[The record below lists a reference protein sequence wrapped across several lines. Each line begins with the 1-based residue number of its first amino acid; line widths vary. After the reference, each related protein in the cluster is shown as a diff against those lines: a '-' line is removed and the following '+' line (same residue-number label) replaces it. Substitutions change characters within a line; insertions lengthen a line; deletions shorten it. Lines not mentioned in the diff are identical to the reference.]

1 MGPTNK
7 APATTVFAT
16 QRDAAAATTAAA
28 ATAGSKPSIKKIRW
42 YKPRHFVW
50 STDAFASSP
59 SSTRAEPTAQ
69 LTVPEVQGNTP
80 SPITCPIVEITH
92 GLDLG
97 HLLGISEVSEP

>member
-28 ATAGSKPSIKKIRW
+28 TAGNKPSIKKIRW

-59 SSTRAEPTAQ
+59 SSARAEPTAQ

-80 SPITCPIVEITH
+80 SPITCP
-92 GLDLG
+92 
-97 HLLGISEVSEP
+97 